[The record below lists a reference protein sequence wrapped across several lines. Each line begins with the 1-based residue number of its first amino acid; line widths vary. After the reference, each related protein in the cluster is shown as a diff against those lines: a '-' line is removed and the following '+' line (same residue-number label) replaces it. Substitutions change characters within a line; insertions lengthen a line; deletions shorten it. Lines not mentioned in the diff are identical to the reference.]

1 MNTLL
6 MAARRVSP
14 RIHAIPAPKSSIVRF
29 IEAVDTA
36 VVLADRGGQLTTMN
50 AAAREYFVGRN
61 GAQLRAWLESTGR
74 TALGERRKAVEGSP
88 NRARHLDIG
97 HDRYAA
103 TFVTGGPDLASQD
116 IGAMIMLRRE
126 RVGQQGPQVG
136 EQALATR
143 FGLTRQE
150 SRVAVMLADQ
160 LSNRDI
166 AERLGV
172 SVHTARHHTERV
184 LAKLHV
190 HSRYDV
196 RKAIS

>member
-29 IEAVDTA
+29 IEAVDTP
-36 VVLADRGGQLTTMN
+36 VVLAARDGHLTTMN
-50 AAAREYFVGRN
+50 AAAREYFIGRN
-61 GAQLRAWLESTGR
+61 GAHLREWLETAGR

-88 NRARHLDIG
+88 NRARHLEIA
-97 HDRYAA
+97 HERYVA
-103 TFVTGGPDLASQD
+103 TFVVGGSDLASQD

-126 RVGQQGPQVG
+126 RVGHHAPQLG
-136 EQALATR
+136 ESALAAR

-160 LSNRDI
+160 LSNREV

-190 HSRYDV
+190 HSRHDV